1 MSLGNLNDPVNEHI
15 ISKLNNALLEHF
27 YSVFYNKG
35 NSIPNS
41 EGTPDVSGYT
51 LIFLQPPV
59 LSGLAY
65 DLLPSSIITSRNSIF
80 QALEFTPPEVS
91 LTTDNLSSSS
101 NIKLPFALGKTSG
114 GTLSIRF
121 LENMRLDM
129 YSFHHNW
136 LHYIEQ
142 VVLGY
147 MDPIDEYIKSG
158 ELDYATSAFVM
169 RFKPNMKSMVYLGK
183 AVGIFPTNL
192 PNKEIIGAR
201 DGNYPITTF
210 SVNYACTD
218 YREIALTG
226 GKMMMSKTFVDNMW
240 VLADFISAVKIMYGD
255 IGLGEI
261 ASLML
266 HELNIPLASMA
277 LSEAS
282 GTMF

>member
-1 MSLGNLNDPVNEHI
+1 MSHNLYDKIDKNI
-15 ISKLNNALLEHF
+15 ISNLHSALLKHF

-35 NSIPNS
+35 NSVANS
-41 EGTPDVSGYT
+41 EGTPDIGGYT

-59 LSGLAY
+59 LSGFVY

-80 QALEFTPPEVS
+80 QALEFTPPDVT
-91 LTTDNLSSSS
+91 LTTDSITSSS
-101 NIKLPFALGKTSG
+101 NIKLPFALGKSSG
-114 GTLSIRF
+114 GNLSIRF

-129 YSFHHNW
+129 YAFHHNW
-136 LHYIEQ
+136 VHYIEQ

-147 MDPIDEYIKSG
+147 MSPIHQYIESG

-169 RFKPNMKSMVYLGK
+169 RFKPDMQTMVYLGK
-183 AVGIFPTNL
+183 AVGIFPLNL

-201 DGNYPITTF
+201 DGGYPITTY

-226 GKMMMSKTFVDNMW
+226 NSFLTSKTFVDNMW
-240 VLADFISAVKIMYGD
+240 VLADFIESVKIMYGD
-255 IGLGEI
+255 VALQDIGSVL
-261 ASLML
+261 L
-266 HELNIPLASMA
+266 HEINLPLTTMA